1 MRRSKEKRQKAK
13 TWQALFFFTFA
24 FLLLPSSSQG
34 QNLVTVNDTLRNA
47 DNTLASGRLE
57 ISWPAFKTADGFTV
71 AAGRKNYT
79 VTAGVVNLQLFPN
92 AGATPSGTSYTVDYY
107 LTSGAG
113 REYWVV
119 PAAGPVTIAGI
130 RVSVA
135 PTPSVLVSQNQLAL
149 GTGLNVLLGLSR
161 WASGAPPAATAA
173 GQCYYDTTADL
184 MKCSNNALAY
194 APTGGGLQSL
204 NGLNAANQFLA
215 TGTSGSDFNTV
226 SSGTTH
232 TFNLPNASATA
243 RGVVSTGNQ
252 TFTGEKLVDTSS
264 GNLGGAT
271 ALYGILRPTHSS
283 GTMFFAQGLEG
294 DVISTAAGTVE
305 TVAGVASY
313 AQQSGTGT
321 INSLSGF
328 LVNPNTKFA
337 GTVVNNYGVWVGDQ
351 AIAGAN
357 NWAIKTLSGKV
368 EFGDQVVAKNINS
381 VRYASQFTGAD
392 ACAKIAAAITDLP
405 SSGGTVD
412 ARGLEGAQSCAS
424 NPLAGVSKPVL
435 LLLGAATW
443 SIDVQWVV
451 NASIT
456 IRGVHPS
463 TLTDGTIIRASAS
476 FPTSTAL
483 IKLGA
488 GVSSSHGTRIERL
501 IVDCNDKAGGIGV
514 LGDKVAE
521 KSGVFESTIYNCQDA
536 GVKIADSSSQFWSLE
551 DVEVYSTT
559 AMLSSTNGIEIDGG
573 ALIGAIRNVTV
584 FPAGATVI
592 NAAVY
597 LNNCHGGTIQNIHG
611 EKVSSVVQVGD
622 GTAVTGVT
630 IDHVSGS
637 SAGPVAAVVKIANIS
652 GTTGIRI
659 SGVKMYGATKSIED
673 LKSGFSLTE
682 DSRALYVVGTTHF
695 NSGNVGIGT
704 LAANAKLSL
713 GQDLTAQKLAIYDGL
728 SDFWG
733 FGVQGGRMVLHTSN
747 TEKMAFHGSGGVS
760 LGTTTDPGIGNFLVS
775 GNLRTK
781 SDTSFTGIFDH
792 AITADRTWTLPDAGG
807 NIPALPTAATTET
820 GSGAVVRQ
828 TSPSIASPTLAGTP
842 VIGDGA
848 GNDKLSF
855 AAESTNPSCAAGN
868 FYIWANSTDNRLKKC
883 QNGTVSDLDT
893 TASGG
898 GYDTL
903 KGDSGTA
910 TRTGAEAIKIAGTS
924 GEISTSAADGT
935 DDTVTVSLP
944 STLSTA
950 KTVSALWTFDR
961 GTTSDQAILIAIA
974 QPGAAGQRDSHFLD
988 MRGASFDTGGHNADW
1003 RRFVDVTSNAGASSL
1018 VWQSRIDA
1026 ATFAARATLTDAGIF
1041 NAITLTES
1049 SNAVPNS
1056 TDNLSFFAGT
1066 TSAQLAGVLS
1076 DETGSGLAVFATA
1089 PTFSTSLTTP
1099 AVISTAADPADAG
1112 AIRLGNAETI
1122 AWEASPAGTDVTL
1135 TVNAGEVLESSAPI
1149 SATTGF
1155 QIGGAATTG
1164 RFLRGNGTNFIQ
1176 SAGAASGTGS
1186 CTAQFVRAVND
1197 DAAPTCATV
1206 GAADVDES
1214 TFSAIT
1220 WLANADSTWT
1230 FDTTGATSPVV
1241 SFTGSAINVSTG
1253 TLQEG
1258 GVAVSLPARSET
1270 LTNKTLDVEGTG
1282 NTVTTVEKIWIPA
1295 ATCVAATATL
1305 NWDDD
1310 PAAAEPTAACVAGT
1324 NTAKGVADF
1333 LDSATNAMQTHV
1345 KLPADWTG
1353 AVDVKFVWFTTV
1365 TANNAVWQI
1374 QGVCVADA
1382 ETDDP
1387 AFGTASTVTDAAKA
1401 TANQLNDASI
1411 SGIQSNFAGSCAA
1424 GELLHLRVFR
1434 NPADASDTLAA
1445 TARLYG
1451 VEVTLRRAQ

>member
-1 MRRSKEKRQKAK
+1 MKRSNKRQQAK
-13 TWQALFFFTFA
+13 GLVCLAFFSFCFC
-24 FLLLPSSSQG
+24 LLPSAARAQA
-34 QNLVTVNDTLRNA
+34 LVTVADTLRNA

-71 AAGRKNYT
+71 AAGRKNHT

-130 RVSVA
+130 RVGIA
-135 PTPSVLVSQNQLAL
+135 PAPSVLVSQNQLAL
-149 GTGLNVLLGLSR
+149 GTGLNVLLGFSR
-161 WASGAPPAATAA
+161 WASGAQPAATAA

-184 MKCSNNALAY
+184 MKCSNNALVY

-215 TGTSGSDFNTV
+215 TGTSGSDFNIV

-252 TFTGEKLVDTSS
+252 TFTGEKLVDSS
-264 GNLGGAT
+264 SSNLGGAT
-271 ALYGILRPTHSS
+271 ALYGILRPTNSS
-283 GTMFFAQGLEG
+283 GTMFYAQGLEG
-294 DVISTAAGTVE
+294 DVISTAAGTVD

-321 INSLSGF
+321 INALSGF
-328 LVNPNTKFA
+328 LVNSNAKFA
-337 GTVVNNYGVWVGDQ
+337 GTVVNNYGVLVGDQ
-351 AIAGAN
+351 AVAGAG
-357 NWAIKTLSGKV
+357 NWAIKTGAGKV
-368 EFGDQVVAKNINS
+368 EFGDVVAAKNINA
-381 VRYASQFTGAD
+381 VRYAHQFTGAD
-392 ACAKIAAAITDLP
+392 GCAKIAAAIADLP

-412 ARGLEGAQSCAS
+412 ARGLEGAQTCTS
-424 NPLAGVSKPVL
+424 NPLSGVSKAVL
-435 LLLGAATW
+435 LLLGAATYT
-443 SIDVQWVV
+443 IDVQWVY
-451 NASIT
+451 NASIVV
-456 IRGVHPS
+456 RGILPS
-463 TLTDGTIIRASAS
+463 AISDGTIIKAGAS

-483 IKLGA
+483 VKLGD
-488 GVSSSHGTRIERL
+488 GVGFSHNTRIEDVL
-501 IVDCNDKAGGIGV
+501 IDCNGKTGGIGI
-514 LGDKVAE
+514 LGDRLAE
-521 KSGVFESTIYNCQDA
+521 KSGAFNVQIYNCKA
-536 GVKIADSSSQFWSLE
+536 TGVRVADSNSQFWSLE
-551 DVEVYSTT
+551 NLEIT
-559 AMLSSTNGIEIDGG
+559 ANAALTSGTNGIEVTGG
-573 ALIGAIRNVTV
+573 AIIGTIRNVTV
-584 FPAGATVI
+584 NPGSSGGQI
-592 NAAVY
+592 NAGIY
-597 LNNCHGGTIQNIHG
+597 LNSAHGGVIENIHG
-611 EKVSSVVQVGD
+611 EFVNAVVQVGD
-622 GTAVTGVT
+622 TVAVTGVNLEG
-630 IDHVSGS
+630 ISGS
-637 SAGPVAAVVKIANIS
+637 ANGPVVDVVKIANLA
-652 GTTGIRI
+652 GTTGIRM
-659 SGVKMYGATKSIED
+659 SGVKMYGATNSIDD
-673 LKSGFSLTE
+673 LKSGVLLTE
-682 DSRALYVVGTTHF
+682 DSRGLYLVGSSHL
-695 NSGNVGIGT
+695 NSGNVAIGT
-704 LAANAKLSL
+704 ATANALVSIGNGSL
-713 GQDLTAQKLAIYDGL
+713 VDVNTPVQISTGAADSRWFGANRNG
-728 SDFWG
+728 G
-733 FGVQGGRMVLHTSN
+733 FGLLVGYDLSGAFNGAVIRQVHA
-747 TEKMAFHGSGGVS
+747 TEP
-760 LGTTTDPGIGNFLVS
+760 LFLVTNNSTKGVRLNSS
-775 GNLRTK
+775 GKFAITAG
-781 SDTSFTGIFDH
+781 TGFYGTLDH
-792 AITADRTWTLPDAGG
+792 AITADRTWTLPDAAG

-820 GSGAVVRQ
+820 GSGAIVRQ
-828 TSPSIASPTLAGTP
+828 TSPTLAGTP
-842 VIGDGA
+842 VLGDGA

-883 QNGTVSDLDT
+883 QNGTISDLDT

-910 TRTGAEAIKIAGTS
+910 SRTGTEAIKIAGTA

-935 DDTVTVSLP
+935 DDTVTLSLP

-988 MRGASFDTGGHNADW
+988 LRGTSFDTAGHNADW
-1003 RRFVDVTSNAGASSL
+1003 RTFVDVTSNAAASSFT
-1018 VWQSRIDA
+1018 WQSRIDA
-1026 ATFAARATLTDAGIF
+1026 ASFTTRAA
-1041 NAITLTES
+1041 
-1049 SNAVPNS
+1049 
-1056 TDNLSFFAGT
+1056 
-1066 TSAQLAGVLS
+1066 LS
-1076 DETGSGLAVFATA
+1076 DGGVF
-1089 PTFSTSLTTP
+1089 
-1099 AVISTAADPADAG
+1099 
-1112 AIRLGNAETI
+1112 
-1122 AWEASPAGTDVTL
+1122 DV
-1135 TVNAGEVLESSAPI
+1135 A
-1149 SATTGF
+1149 TGF
-1155 QIGGAATTG
+1155 RIGGAATSA
-1164 RFLRGNGTNFIQ
+1164 RFLRGNGTNFVP

-1186 CTAQFVRAVND
+1186 CTNQFVRAVND

-1206 GAADVDES
+1206 GAADVDET
-1214 TFSAIT
+1214 TFSSIT

-1230 FDTTGATSPVV
+1230 FDTTGATSPVI
-1241 SFTGSAINVSTG
+1241 SFTGANINVSTG

-1258 GVAVSLPARSET
+1258 GVAVSLPSRTET

-1324 NTAKGVADF
+1324 NTTKGVADF
-1333 LDSATNAMQTHV
+1333 LDSATNAVQTHV

-1365 TANNAVWQI
+1365 TTNNAVWQI
-1374 QGVCVADA
+1374 QGACVADA

-1387 AFGTASTVTDAAKA
+1387 SFGTASTVTDAAKG

-1424 GELLHLRVFR
+1424 GELLHLRMLR
-1434 NPADASDTLAA
+1434 DPAHASDNLGA
-1445 TARLYG
+1445 TARLHG
-1451 VEVTLRRAQ
+1451 VELTLRRGQ